1 MRVVLLSILFY
12 VFLFGFIFS
21 PKEIYSQQT
30 GDLRGFVTDSTN
42 GEALVFCNVFL
53 KEIST
58 GASTNARGLYLIK
71 SIPSGKEY
79 EVTISYVGYKTKT
92 INVYVNPTG
101 ITELNVQL
109 IPLSIELQTIE
120 KVGERVVRDN
130 QIDISLDK
138 ISVRQVEVLP
148 KGVET
153 DIFRTLQYI
162 PGVSTT
168 GDVTAK
174 YYVRGGSGDQNQVLL
189 NGVEIYNPFHSL
201 GLFSVV
207 EPDIIN
213 SLEFYKGGYSAE
225 YAGRISSVMNI
236 ISKDGNKNR
245 IGFTGGVSF
254 LTAKGLLEGPIPNG
268 SFIISGRK
276 SYNTEVLKNFFNDQ
290 TVPIDFYDLSFK
302 ATYSSSDIFNNAKFS
317 VFGYFTNDKVDYNN
331 PLREEFSWQ
340 NNLVGFEWLQ
350 VYDIPLFSRLGI
362 SLSTFEGEVIPNLSS
377 LKPRF
382 NSLDDFTITFD
393 MNYVYDNRDEIGLGL
408 KLKTVNS
415 EFSQVNFIGLE
426 SNIED
431 FAGNISVY
439 GKYKFMRWK
448 NFGLDAGVRV
458 NLTGLTESGS
468 GTIEPRVSLTYRFI
482 PSMALKAAWGIYLQ
496 ELLTVSD
503 EDEIISIFEPWII
516 TPDYLN
522 AAKSIQYIAG
532 LDIDI
537 TNQTIFSVE
546 GYYKILQNIPIVND
560 QKFAKSD
567 PDLISGS
574 GESYGWEF
582 LLDYS
587 VEPFNVTTSYT
598 LSWAYRQRE
607 DWVYY
612 PKYDTRHSVNL
623 ILEIN
628 IGSGWTASG
637 AWNYSSGYPFTQ
649 MIGFYDKFFYNFG
662 NPGEIGGSEFQQYTY
677 LDDKNLGRLPSYHR
691 MDLSILKRIELSIMN
706 MELGVSVINLYDR
719 QNIFYFNRDT
729 GETVN
734 MLPFLITGTL
744 MIEI

>member
-1 MRVVLLSILFY
+1 MSV
-12 VFLFGFIFS
+12 
-21 PKEIYSQQT
+21 
-30 GDLRGFVTDSTN
+30 
-42 GEALVFCNVFL
+42 
-53 KEIST
+53 
-58 GASTNARGLYLIK
+58 
-71 SIPSGKEY
+71 
-79 EVTISYVGYKTKT
+79 
-92 INVYVNPTG
+92 
-101 ITELNVQL
+101 
-109 IPLSIELQTIE
+109 ELQTIE
-120 KVGERVVRDN
+120 KVGEKIVREN
-130 QIDISLDK
+130 QIDISLDR
-138 ISVRQVEVLP
+138 ISVRQIEVLP

-153 DIFRTLQYI
+153 DIFRTLQYV
-162 PGVSTT
+162 PGVNST

-174 YYVRGGSGDQNQVLL
+174 YYVRGGSGDQNQILL

-207 EPDIIN
+207 DPDMIN
-213 SLEFYKGGYSAE
+213 SIEFYKGGYTAE

-236 ISKDGNKNR
+236 ISKDGNINR
-245 IGFTGGVSF
+245 FGFTGGVSF
-254 LTAKGLLEGPIPNG
+254 LTAKALLEGPIPNG
-268 SFIISGRK
+268 SFMITGRK
-276 SYNTEVLKNFFNDQ
+276 SYNTEVLKSFFNEQ

-302 ATYSSSDIFNNAKFS
+302 VTYSSSDIFNHAKFS
-317 VFGYFTNDKVDYNN
+317 VFGYFTNDEVDYEN
-331 PLREEFSWQ
+331 PLRENFSWQ
-340 NNLVGFEWLQ
+340 NNLLGFEWLQ

-377 LKPRF
+377 LKPRY
-382 NSLDDFTITFD
+382 NSLEDFTISFD

-415 EFSQVNFIGLE
+415 EFRQVNFVGLE

-439 GKYKFMRWK
+439 GKYKFLRWK
-448 NFGLDAGVRV
+448 NFGLDVGTRL
-458 NLTGLTESGS
+458 NLTGLSTSGS
-468 GTIEPRVSLTYRFI
+468 GTFEPRVSLTYRFL
-482 PSMALKAAWGIYLQ
+482 PTMAFKAAWGIYLQ

-537 TNQTIFSVE
+537 TDKTLFSVE

-560 QKFAKSD
+560 EKFSQAD
-567 PDLISGS
+567 PDLISGQ
-574 GESYGWEF
+574 GDSYGWEF
-582 LLDYS
+582 LLNYGVD
-587 VEPFNVTTSYT
+587 PFNVTTSYT
-598 LSWAYRQRE
+598 LSWAYRQRD

-623 ILEIN
+623 ILEFN
-628 IGSGWTASG
+628 FGSGWIASG
-637 AWNYSSGYPFTQ
+637 AWNYSSGYPFTE
-649 MIGFYDKFFYNFG
+649 MIGFYDKFFFNSG
-662 NPGEIGGSEFQQYTY
+662 LTNEIIGGEFQQYTY
-677 LDDKNLGRLPSYHR
+677 LGDKNLGRLPSYHR
-691 MDLSILKRIELSIMN
+691 MDLSLLKRLNLFFMN
-706 MELGVSVINLYDR
+706 MELGVSVINLYNR

-734 MLPFLITGTL
+734 MLPLLVTGTL

>member
-1 MRVVLLSILFY
+1 M
-12 VFLFGFIFS
+12 
-21 PKEIYSQQT
+21 
-30 GDLRGFVTDSTN
+30 RGFVTDSTN

-53 KEIST
+53 KEINT
-58 GASTNARGLYLIK
+58 GASTNDRGLYLVK

-79 EVTISYVGYKTKT
+79 EVTVSYVGYKTKNL
-92 INVYVNPTG
+92 NVFVKPEG
-101 ITELNVQL
+101 ITELDVQL
-109 IPLSIELQTIE
+109 TPLSVELQTIE
-120 KVGERVVRDN
+120 KVGEKIVREN
-130 QIDISLDK
+130 QIDISLDR
-138 ISVRQVEVLP
+138 ISVKQIEVLP

-153 DIFRTLQYI
+153 DIFRTLQYV
-162 PGVSTT
+162 PGVNST

-207 EPDIIN
+207 DPDMIN
-213 SLEFYKGGYSAE
+213 SMEFYKGGYTAE

-236 ISKDGNKNR
+236 ISKDGNINR
-245 IGFTGGVSF
+245 FGFTGGVSF
-254 LTAKGLLEGPIPNG
+254 LTAKALFEGPIPNG
-268 SFIISGRK
+268 SFMITGRK
-276 SYNTEVLKNFFNDQ
+276 SYNSEVLKNFFNDQ

-302 ATYSSSDIFNNAKFS
+302 VTYSSSDIFNHAKFS

-350 VYDIPLFSRLGI
+350 IYDIPLFSRLGI

-377 LKPRF
+377 LKPRY

-415 EFSQVNFIGLE
+415 EFSQVNFVGLE

-439 GKYKFMRWK
+439 GKYKFLRWK
-448 NFGLDAGVRV
+448 NFGLDAGARI
-458 NLTGLTESGS
+458 NLTGLSTSGS
-468 GTIEPRVSLTYRFI
+468 GTFEPRVSLTYRFL
-482 PSMALKAAWGIYLQ
+482 PTMAFKAAWGIYLQ

-537 TNQTIFSVE
+537 TDQTLFSIE
-546 GYYKILQNIPIVND
+546 GYYKLLQNIPIVND
-560 QKFAKSD
+560 EKFSQSD
-567 PDLISGS
+567 PDLVSGK

-587 VEPFNVTTSYT
+587 QEPFNVTTSYT
-598 LSWAYRQRE
+598 LSWAYRQRD

-623 ILEIN
+623 ILEFN
-628 IGSGWTASG
+628 LGSGWTASG
-637 AWNYSSGYPFTQ
+637 AWNYSSGYPFTE
-649 MIGFYDKFFYNFG
+649 MIGFYDKFFFNNG
-662 NPGEIGGSEFQQYTY
+662 LPNEIRGGEFRQYTY
-677 LDDKNLGRLPSYHR
+677 LGDKNLGRLPSYHR
-691 MDLSILKRIELSIMN
+691 MDLSLLKRLNLSFMN

-734 MLPFLITGTL
+734 MLPLLVTGTI

>member
-426 SNIED
+426 STIED

-448 NFGLDAGVRV
+448 NFGLDAGARV

-628 IGSGWTASG
+628 IGSGWMASG

>member
-1 MRVVLLSILFY
+1 MRVAFLSIPIY
-12 VFLFGFIFS
+12 VLVIFLITLS
-21 PKEIYSQQT
+21 KPVYSQQT

-53 KEIST
+53 REINT
-58 GASTNARGLYLIK
+58 GASTNQRGLYLVK

-92 INVYVNPTG
+92 LKAFVKDQE
-101 ITELNVQL
+101 ITQLDVQL

-120 KVGERVVRDN
+120 KVAEKVVREN
-130 QIDISLDK
+130 QIDISLDR
-138 ISVRQVEVLP
+138 ISVRQIEVLP

-153 DIFRTLQYI
+153 DIFRTLQYV

-207 EPDIIN
+207 DPDMIN
-213 SLEFYKGGYSAE
+213 SMEFYKGGYMAE

-245 IGFTGGVSF
+245 FGFTGGVSF
-254 LTAKGLLEGPIPNG
+254 LTAKALLEGPIPNG
-268 SFIISGRK
+268 SFMITGRK
-276 SYNTEVLKNFFNDQ
+276 SYNTQVLKRFFNDQ

-302 ATYSSSDIFNNAKFS
+302 LTYSSSDIFNNAKFS
-317 VFGYFTNDKVDYNN
+317 VFGYFTNDNVDYDN

-340 NNLVGFEWLQ
+340 NNLLGFEWLQ
-350 VYDIPLFSRLGI
+350 VYDIPLYSRLGI
-362 SLSTFEGEVIPNLSS
+362 SLSTFEGEVTPNLSS
-377 LKPRF
+377 LKPRY
-382 NSLDDFTITFD
+382 NSLQDFTITFD
-393 MNYVYDNRDEIGLGL
+393 ANYVYDNRDEIALGL

-415 EFSQVNFIGLE
+415 EFRQTNLVGLE
-426 SNIED
+426 SDIEN

-439 GKYKFMRWK
+439 GKYKFLRWK
-448 NFGLDAGVRV
+448 NFGLDAGTRI
-458 NLTGLTESGS
+458 NLTGLSTSGG
-468 GTIEPRVSLTYRFI
+468 GTFEPRVGLTYRFL
-482 PSMALKAAWGIYLQ
+482 PNMAFKAAWGIYLQ

-522 AAKSIQYIAG
+522 AAKSIQYLAG

-537 TNQTIFSVE
+537 TDKTLFSVE

-560 QKFAKSD
+560 EKFSKAD
-567 PDLISGS
+567 PDLVPGS

-582 LLDYS
+582 LLGYS
-587 VEPFNVTTSYT
+587 EEPFNITTSYT
-598 LSWAYRQRE
+598 LSWAYKQRE
-607 DWVYY
+607 DWIYY

-623 ILEIN
+623 ILEFN
-628 IGSGWTASG
+628 IGSGWSASG
-637 AWNYSSGYPFTQ
+637 AWNYSSGYPFTE
-649 MIGFYDKFFYNFG
+649 MIGFYDKFFFNSG
-662 NPGEIGGSEFQQYTY
+662 NLGEINGSEFQQYVY
-677 LDDKNLGRLPSYHR
+677 LGDKNLGRLPTYHR
-691 MDLSILKRIELSIMN
+691 MDLSIMKKINLSVMN

-719 QNIFYFNRDT
+719 KNIFYFNRDT
-729 GETVN
+729 GEIVN
-734 MLPFLITGTL
+734 MLPFLVTGTL